1 MRLKALAGLAAG
13 AAARAGSLVAA
24 SPAQAAQLPC
34 WLAGSGSTAS
44 AGCYSGSS
52 ITWRLAADCL
62 DRSNIKWPVVVTTLY
77 SDYVTGDGTQAL
89 TCPNSLSAQGRIEV
103 R

>member
-1 MRLKALAGLAAG
+1 MRLKALVGLAAG

-24 SPAQAAQLPC
+24 APAQAAPLPC
-34 WLAGSGSTAS
+34 WLAGRGRTAS
-44 AGCYSGSS
+44 AGGYSGSS

-77 SDYVTGDGTQAL
+77 SDYVTGDGTRSL